1 MVLET
6 GGAPTGGEKLNQTL
20 GNLIVQSCDLDLKR

>member
-1 MVLET
+1 MVPET

-20 GNLIVQSCDLDLKR
+20 RNLIVQSYDLILKR